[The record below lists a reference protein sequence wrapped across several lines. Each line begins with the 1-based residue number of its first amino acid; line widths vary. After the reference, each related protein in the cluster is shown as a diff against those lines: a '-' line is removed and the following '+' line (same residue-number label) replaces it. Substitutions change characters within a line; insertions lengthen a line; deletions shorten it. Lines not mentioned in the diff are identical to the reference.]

1 MPLPTRIVRSVEEF
15 TKIAAELRDKWMG
28 KSDMAI
34 LPWFRGQENAD
45 WDLVPRFY
53 RTPPTDQETE
63 REIREEFITHAPAFS
78 DTTPTNEWQ
87 WYFLMQ
93 HYGTPTRLLD
103 WTDGALIGL
112 YFAVRDNRGRHD
124 AAVWALDPWWLNV
137 MVIRKD
143 SVDPVGDVL
152 IPDSKKEDR
161 WLPKR
166 FGRLGALPPP
176 PIAVL
181 PGHFDKRIGA
191 QRSTFTVHGSDLNG
205 LLTAAKAS
213 RYVGLAKIIIPSCE
227 IGQVK
232 RSLDTHGIDETTVFP
247 DLEHLSRVVEY
258 RWKKEKVTLPHQRVL
273 TRLRPSKRHG
283 VGVFAIRNIRKG
295 TRLFFDDLDEMVWLE
310 QSKVKP
316 LPKEVR
322 RLYEDFSVWK
332 DGRLGCPRN
341 FNRLTMAWYLNES
354 DQPNVRCVEGY
365 NFEALKNVKQGEE
378 LTVDYS
384 TYSDTPRRAGAER

>member
-1 MPLPTRIVRSVEEF
+1 MSLLPRIVKSVEEF
-15 TKIAAELRDKWMG
+15 TKFASGLRDEWMG

-34 LPWFRGQENAD
+34 TPWFRGQENAD
-45 WDLVPRFY
+45 WDLVPSFY
-53 RTPPTDQETE
+53 RKPPIDQRTE

-78 DTTPTNEWQ
+78 DATPANEWQ

-103 WTDGALIGL
+103 WTDGALLGL

-137 MVIRKD
+137 MVIGKD

-152 IPDSKKEDR
+152 IPGPKKEDA

-166 FGRLGALPPP
+166 FGRLGALRSL

-191 QRSTFTVHGSDLNG
+191 QRSMFTVHGSDPVG
-205 LLTAAKAS
+205 LLTAAKTS
-213 RYVGLAKIIIPSCE
+213 RYVGLAKIVIPSFE
-227 IGQVK
+227 IGRVK
-232 RSLDTHGIDETTVFP
+232 RSLDTNGIDETTVFP

-258 RWKKEKVTLPHQRVL
+258 RWKEDKAKLPHQRVL
-273 TRLRPSKRHG
+273 TRLRPSKHHG
-283 VGVFAIRNIRKG
+283 VGVFAIRKIRKG
-295 TRLFFDDLDEMVWLE
+295 TRLFFDDVDEMVWVE
-310 QSKVKP
+310 QGKVKR

-322 RLYEDFSVWK
+322 RLYEDFSVLK
-332 DGRLGCPRN
+332 EGRFGCPRN
-341 FNRLTMAWYLNES
+341 FNRLTMSWYLNES
-354 DQPNVRCVEGY
+354 DRPNVRCVEGY
-365 NFEALKNVKQGEE
+365 DFEALTNIKQGEE

-384 TYSDTPRRAGAER
+384 TYSDVLT